1 MDVWKPGGNLLLIVA
16 ASLSL
21 LAGRC
26 SKDPESVRIA
36 AIQETVNGLT
46 KCDSASNGNGVP
58 QLAIA
63 SVSNA
68 PNETAVRVVIYATD
82 SPVEFLIPVYKL
94 SAGRWLIGEKDR
106 AFLLDEKC
114 REYRLRDR
122 RSVNGKDF
130 PPDGIVRL
138 NPGQSFETIF
148 SFHRVKEEV
157 RIGMLVYAGKSLP
170 FVISQPQPAQEKQES
185 TQQ

>member
-1 MDVWKPGGNLLLIVA
+1 MIVA

-26 SKDPESVRIA
+26 SKDPDSVRETA
-36 AIQETVNGLT
+36 MAETVGGLSKCASAGNG
-46 KCDSASNGNGVP
+46 DGVP
-58 QLAIA
+58 QLGVI
-63 SVSNA
+63 SVTNA
-68 PNETAVRVVIYATD
+68 PNETAVRVVVYATD
-82 SPVEFLIPVYKL
+82 SPVEFSLPVYRL

-114 REYRLRDR
+114 REYKLRDR
-122 RSVNGKDF
+122 RPANGLEF

-138 NPGQSFETIF
+138 KPGQSFEATF
-148 SFHRVKEEV
+148 SFHRVKEDV

-170 FVISQPQPAQEKQES
+170 FVINQPQTSAETSK
-185 TQQ
+185 

>member
-1 MDVWKPGGNLLLIVA
+1 MEVWKPSGSLLLILA

-26 SKDPESVRIA
+26 SKDSESVRIA
-36 AIQETVNGLT
+36 AMQETLSGLT
-46 KCDSASNGNGVP
+46 KCDSASNGDGIP
-58 QLAIA
+58 QLAIV
-63 SVSNA
+63 SVTNA

-82 SPVEFLIPVYKL
+82 SPVEFQLPAYRL

-122 RSVNGKDF
+122 RSINGKEF
-130 PPDGIVRL
+130 PPDSIVRL

-148 SFHRVKEEV
+148 SFHRVKDEV

-170 FVISQPQPAQEKQES
+170 FVISQPQSSQENREPNQ
-185 TQQ
+185 

>member
-1 MDVWKPGGNLLLIVA
+1 MELWKSGGSFLLVVA

-26 SKDPESVRIA
+26 SKDPDSVRVA
-36 AIQETVNGLT
+36 ALAETVNNLS
-46 KCDSASNGNGVP
+46 KCSSAGNGDGVA
-58 QLAIA
+58 QL
-63 SVSNA
+63 SVVSVTSA

-82 SPVEFLIPVYKL
+82 SPIEFPLPVYRL
-94 SAGRWLIGEKDR
+94 SAGRWLIGEKER

-114 REYRLRDR
+114 REYKLRDR
-122 RSVNGKDF
+122 RSSANQKF

-138 NPGQSFETIF
+138 NPGQSFEATF
-148 SFHRVKEEV
+148 SFHRVKEDV

-170 FVISQPQPAQEKQES
+170 FVIQPQTS
-185 TQQ
+185 TADSNSK